1 MKDKVYLIQ
10 NDDKSFRF
18 LTVSNPVTEKGKEVY
33 DMLMRSKFTERP
45 LEEVAENNGIDL
57 FNNLYNE
64 FFAHE
69 DPESVF
75 DFVVV
80 SDIVPPVEVKYFL
93 KEKETDT
100 YKEIDTESLKG
111 HKYTLEPLSDDFAKE
126 NHCLE
131 AVELLEFE
139 PLRFIVDESIQ
150 RDLGEEYRII
160 IDKSTGVQYLHYQ
173 GLDDKGQDGAAMCV
187 LVDKNGK
194 PLLVEQ

>member
-18 LTVSNPVTEKGKEVY
+18 LTVSNPVTEKGKEIY
-33 DMLMRSKFTERP
+33 DTLMRSEFTERP

-75 DFVVV
+75 EFVVV
-80 SDIVPPVEVKYFL
+80 SDIVPPAEVKYFL
-93 KEKETDT
+93 KEDGTDT
-100 YKEIDTESLKG
+100 YKEIDAESLEG
-111 HKYTLEPLSDDFAKE
+111 HKYALEPMPDNFAKE

-131 AVELLEFE
+131 AVELVEFR
-139 PLRFIVDESIQ
+139 PLRFVIDERIQ
-150 RDLGEEYRII
+150 QDLGEEYRII
-160 IDKSTGVQYLHYQ
+160 VDKSTGVQYLHYQ
-173 GLDDKGQDGAAMCV
+173 GFDDKGQDGAAMCV
-187 LVDKNGK
+187 LIDKDGK
-194 PLLVEQ
+194 PLLAE